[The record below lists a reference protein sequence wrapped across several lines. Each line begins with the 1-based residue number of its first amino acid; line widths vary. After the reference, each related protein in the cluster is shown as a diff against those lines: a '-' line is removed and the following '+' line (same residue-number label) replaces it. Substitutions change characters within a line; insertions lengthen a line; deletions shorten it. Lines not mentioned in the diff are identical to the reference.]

1 MVRSSSSRINKYEA
15 KIVGD
20 VVKNRIDAQKTFMVD
35 QAKDRFDELVGK
47 EEAINSKIEA
57 WGVHSIQKPFYL
69 SYGRRLYGLGRK
81 HSGDTLIEEACIAT
95 KAFTDRGL
103 DPYYLM
109 TIAQDVFSIDV
120 SACTA

>member
-47 EEAINSKIEA
+47 EEAVNSKIEA

-69 SYGRRLYGLGRK
+69 SYGRKLYGLGRK

-95 KAFTDRGL
+95 KAFVDRGL

>member
-69 SYGRRLYGLGRK
+69 SYGRKLYGLGRR
-81 HSGDTLIEEACIAT
+81 HSGDTLVEEACIAT
-95 KAFTDRGL
+95 KAFVDRGL

>member
-69 SYGRRLYGLGRK
+69 SYGRKLYGLGRR
-81 HSGDTLIEEACIAT
+81 HSGDTLVEEACIAT
-95 KAFTDRGL
+95 KAFVDRGL
-103 DPYYLM
+103 DPYYLL